1 MPRITNSQQSSRTA
15 VKSSDVANSLSAS
28 MRPMQ
33 GSAQSN
39 SWTELGSALG
49 VATPVIGTA
58 LEMDRDSEYAA
69 AAADHAT
76 GGTDAENR
84 HWAYLKASKSLE
96 TRSNFLQDVPMI
108 DQMVSEI
115 DIDSTVNPAEY
126 NKQLDDIYSTFY
138 NGMDK
143 EQAEFLV
150 PALAEHRAK
159 TLNAYGA
166 YHKEKVFQA
175 QTGQLSNLA
184 ETALRSGTFD
194 YNQFNT
200 EVTSIFGQSQQANEV
215 YFATLLQK
223 SVELGRPDILQ
234 NLPEKWAGGKATFKN
249 SQAYETKINT
259 GIQQATARASA
270 LSAAGWT
277 EYTHGITR
285 DKNEREASLRAHK
298 QVMLDASL
306 EGQVISITPG
316 MSPEAAAFAVKI
328 NDGANTPASES
339 IATQQRHE
347 KILLRQGQF
356 STKEQ
361 VQDYINSIGG
371 LRGTERAAMMT
382 NIDSYLDGQLY
393 LNSGESEA
401 FYNNTIGRQ
410 IKSLLEF
417 PQRLAALGG
426 VSLIGEVQDTFNDT
440 VFALT
445 AEAIAENPGQTI
457 KPSKRREINEAA
469 KKVAA
474 ELIKSH
480 ADLGSTGTETV
491 PKNAIEAMKKQPQPT
506 TTDTTG
512 IPPAALNEL
521 QGFADDPQ
529 ALAEFEEAFNLP
541 AGSAIN
547 LISK

>member
-49 VATPVIGTA
+49 AAMPVIGTA
-58 LEMDRDSEYAA
+58 LETDRENQYAA

-96 TRSNFLQDVPMI
+96 TRSNFLQDVPLI

-115 DIDSTVNPAEY
+115 DIDGTVDPAEY
-126 NKQLDDIYSTFY
+126 NKQLDDIYATFY

-223 SVELGRPDILQ
+223 SIELGRPDILQ
-234 NLPEKWAGGKATFKN
+234 NLPEKWASGKATFKN
-249 SQAYETKINT
+249 SQAYEAQINT

-270 LSAAGWT
+270 LASAGYT
-277 EYTHGITR
+277 EFQR
-285 DKNEREASLRAHK
+285 NKAMAAEARAASERQNK
-298 QVMLDASL
+298 QNMSDASIK
-306 EGQVISITPG
+306 GQTISIVPG
-316 MSPEAAAFAVKI
+316 MTPDEVKFAI
-328 NDGANTPASES
+328 QLNEGANIPAAQS
-339 IATQQRHE
+339 ISTQQRHE
-347 KILLRQGQF
+347 KILLTQGQF

-371 LRGTERAAMMT
+371 LRSTERASMMT

-393 LNSGESEA
+393 INSGESES
-401 FYNNTIGRQ
+401 FYDNTIGKQ
-410 IKSLLEF
+410 IKGLLAI
-417 PQRLAALGG
+417 PAKLQALGG
-426 VSLIGEVQDTFNDT
+426 VSIIGEIQDAYTFEVQS
-440 VFALT
+440 LT
-445 AEAIAENPGQTI
+445 AAILAENPGQTI

-469 KKVAA
+469 KKVAE
-474 ELIKSH
+474 ELIKSRSL
-480 ADLGSTGTETV
+480 LGSTGTDAA
-491 PKNAIEAMKKQPQPT
+491 PKTAPAAMQKQPKQTPT
-506 TTDTTG
+506 ATAT
-512 IPPAALNEL
+512 PPQAALDALRANPEL
-521 QGFADDPQ
+521 R
-529 ALAEFEEAFNLP
+529 EAFMQKYPDYSDN
-541 AGSAIN
+541 N
-547 LISK
+547 

>member
-49 VATPVIGTA
+49 AAMPVIGTA
-58 LEMDRDSEYAA
+58 LEMDRDNQYAA

-96 TRSNFLQDVPMI
+96 TRSNFLQDVPLI
-108 DQMVSEI
+108 DQMVNEI
-115 DIDSTVNPAEY
+115 DIDGTVDPAEY
-126 NKQLDDIYSTFY
+126 NKQLDNIYSTFY

-159 TLNAYGA
+159 ALNEYGA

-200 EVTSIFGQSQQANEV
+200 EVTEIFGPTAQANDV

-223 SVELGRPDILQ
+223 SIELGRPDILQ

-249 SQAYETKINT
+249 SQAYEAKINA

-270 LSAAGWT
+270 LASAGYT
-277 EYTHGITR
+277 EFQRKKAIEAEARATR
-285 DKNEREASLRAHK
+285 ERQNK
-298 QVMLDASL
+298 QIMSDASI
-306 EGQVISITPG
+306 EGQTISIVPG
-316 MSPEAAAFAVKI
+316 MTPDEVSFAIKL
-328 NDGANTPASES
+328 NEGANIPAAQS
-339 IATQQRHE
+339 ISTQQRHE
-347 KILLRQGQF
+347 KILLTQGQF

-371 LRGTERAAMMT
+371 LRSTERASMMT

-401 FYNNTIGRQ
+401 FYENTIGKQ
-410 IKSLLEF
+410 IKALLAI
-417 PQRLAALGG
+417 PAKLQALGG
-426 VSLIGEVQDTFNDT
+426 VSIIGEIQDAYTFEVQS
-440 VFALT
+440 LT
-445 AEAIAENPGQTI
+445 AAVIAENPGQTI

-469 KKVAA
+469 KKVAE
-474 ELIKSH
+474 ELIKSRSL
-480 ADLGSTGTETV
+480 LGSTGTEAA
-491 PKNAIEAMKKQPQPT
+491 PKTATSAMQKQPKQTPT
-506 TTDTTG
+506 AT
-512 IPPAALNEL
+512 PKP
-521 QGFADDPQ
+521 PQ
-529 ALAEFEEAFNLP
+529 AAIDALKANPELRDAFMQKYPDYSDN
-541 AGSAIN
+541 N
-547 LISK
+547 